1 MKLLVIAS
9 MSETATANYFIAAF
23 KRAGHVLLVCSDIDG
38 PQVDM
43 VVSGLVDA
51 EAILRKRAFA
61 ANVVLYFEGGSMG
74 LLPSIAKVNS
84 YLTAWYGIDTHM
96 DYQKHLLIGRL
107 FDVTFI
113 AQKEYVEKLRNDGL
127 RQVYWLPLGFAPE
140 LMPDEMPE
148 RTMDIAH
155 VGSSHIQ
162 ANPKRHALIAA
173 MRSEFPLTYFG
184 EATPKRMGVLYA
196 SAHVVFNKS
205 VKNDVNMR
213 FFEATGAGAVLVTDP
228 IVANGI
234 EELFEENDH
243 YVVYRDEAS
252 LLKIVRCLLADP
264 ARCAAIGARAR
275 QRVLE
280 RHTYRH
286 RADAML
292 QLVAN
297 SSQVAAPRQEDYFAA
312 CLSLNLLSGALDAAA
327 NSFALS
333 KAGLYR
339 RYLGK
344 FLFYTLKILA
354 LIVSLIERVRSLNRS
369 KT

>member
-9 MSETATANYFIAAF
+9 LTETTTANYFITAF
-23 KRAGHVLLVCSDIDG
+23 KRSGHELLVCSDIAG
-38 PQVDM
+38 PQVD
-43 VVSGLVDA
+43 VVARGLVDA
-51 EAILRKRAFA
+51 EAILRKHSFA
-61 ANVVLYFEGGSMG
+61 ADVVLFFEGGSMR
-74 LLPSIAKVNS
+74 LLPDTSKVKS
-84 YLTAWYGIDTHM
+84 CLTAWYGIDTHM
-96 DYQKHLLIGRL
+96 NYQKHLLIGRL
-107 FDVTFI
+107 FDVSFI

-127 RQVYWLPLGFAPE
+127 RQIYWLPLGFAPE
-140 LMPDEMPE
+140 LMPAEMPE

-155 VGSSHIQ
+155 VGSSRIQ
-162 ANPKRHALIAA
+162 ANPTRHALIDA
-173 MRSEFPLTYFG
+173 MRREFPLTYFG
-184 EATPKRMGVLYA
+184 QATPKRMGVLYA

-234 EELFEENDH
+234 EDLFEENNH
-243 YVVYRDEAS
+243 YIVYRDEAS

-264 ARCAAIGARAR
+264 DRCAAIGARAR
-275 QRVLE
+275 QLVLE

-292 QLVAN
+292 QSVAN
-297 SSQVAAPRQEDYFAA
+297 STQVAVPRHEDYFAA

-327 NSFALS
+327 NSFKS
-333 KAGLYR
+333 STAGLYR

-344 FLFYTLKILA
+344 FMFAILKSLA
-354 LIVSLIERVRSLNRS
+354 LALSLIERVRPEYRG
-369 KT
+369 

>member
-9 MSETATANYFIAAF
+9 MSETATANYFITAF
-23 KRAGHVLLVCSDIDG
+23 KRAGHELLVCSDIDG
-38 PQVDM
+38 AQVDM
-43 VVSGLVDA
+43 VVSGLVDV
-51 EAILRKRAFA
+51 EALLGKCSFS
-61 ANVVLYFEGGSMG
+61 ANAVLYFEGGSMG
-74 LLPSIAKVNS
+74 LLPDVANVKSC
-84 YLTAWYGIDTHM
+84 LTAWYGIDTHM

-113 AQKEYVEKLRNDGL
+113 AQKEYVERLRNDGL
-127 RQVYWLPLGFAPE
+127 RQIYWLPLGFAPE
-140 LMPDEMPE
+140 LMPDDMPE

-162 ANPKRHALIAA
+162 ANPIRHTLIEA
-173 MRSEFPLTYFG
+173 MRGEFSSTYFG
-184 EATPKRMGVLYA
+184 EATPKRMGALYA

-205 VKNDVNMR
+205 VHNDVNMR
-213 FFEATGAGAVLVTDP
+213 FFEAAGAGAVLVTDP

-252 LLKIVRCLLADP
+252 LLEIVRCLLADP

-286 RADAML
+286 RADTML

-297 SSQVAAPRQEDYFAA
+297 ASQVAVPRPEDYFAA

-327 NSFALS
+327 NSFAS
-333 KAGLYR
+333 SSAGLYR

-344 FLFYTLKILA
+344 FLSGTLKILA
-354 LIVSLIERVRSLNRS
+354 FIASLIEWVRALIRS
-369 KT
+369 